1 MATRSKGLRG
11 RAEGATQLELFPR
24 DVLAACARGQ
34 REPLRTSHGQAVALT
49 LADGGNEE
57 GGADLFQLV
66 AVWHDRNWDPDR
78 VFKRADGASV
88 IVFQVHGGG
97 SPRESRLAKS

>member
-1 MATRSKGLRG
+1 MATRSNGLRG

-24 DVLAACARGQ
+24 EALAACARGR

-49 LADGGNEE
+49 LADGDGNGE
-57 GGADLFQLV
+57 GGAELFQLV
-66 AVWHDRNWDPDR
+66 AVWHDRAWDPVR

-88 IVFQVHGGG
+88 VVFKVD
-97 SPRESRLAKS
+97 